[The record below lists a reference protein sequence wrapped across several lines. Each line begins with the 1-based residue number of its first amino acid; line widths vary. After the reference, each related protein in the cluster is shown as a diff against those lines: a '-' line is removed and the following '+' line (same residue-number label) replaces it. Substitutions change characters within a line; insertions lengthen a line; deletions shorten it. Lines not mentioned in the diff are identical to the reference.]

1 MHLLPLFSFDPAL
14 YEDIIA
20 TTAFEGK
27 KNQQP
32 MTLKQVRDKW
42 KEFQVHDISTL
53 ALAPYKKAHSQF
65 LVDQLVTIQ
74 VDNITENFTIQAV

>member
-1 MHLLPLFSFDPAL
+1 MIHKNFIFVYHFNFVNEFFRILVKKEHLLPLFSFDPAL
-14 YEDIIA
+14 YEDIIT

-42 KEFQVHDISTL
+42 KKL
-53 ALAPYKKAHSQF
+53 
-65 LVDQLVTIQ
+65 
-74 VDNITENFTIQAV
+74 